1 MKKDKSIAFLTIGF
15 ACILIICVVIF
26 VFLADNMN
34 TRTSETMN
42 HVGNIY
48 MSSMNERLTMH
59 FETTIDHRMRQ
70 IENVIKSCPP
80 DSMEYDKLNEQ
91 ITYNAMSRDLDELAY
106 YTQDGEFEMIYG
118 GQISLVDPAPFFNS
132 ICAGENKVAVGRDD
146 KGNEVVLIG
155 IPAEY
160 TTTSGEKSRALVAA
174 ITVDYIKQLLAL
186 EDNDSLVYSHIIR
199 IDGTF
204 VIGSSNVTSNNYFDE
219 IKSLLSE
226 FGNADG
232 SGTFVSELS
241 SAMVKQEVYSNVLYM
256 GDERRHLY
264 CTALPYS
271 EWYLVTVMPY
281 GALDDVLNEFG
292 NGWLLILLACCGILV
307 LAFSILFAM
316 YIGFSR
322 NQLKE
327 LNIAREKAEQATKA
341 KSEFLSN
348 MSHDI
353 RTPMNAIVGMTTIAI
368 ANVDD
373 KQQVQNCLRKIA
385 LSGKH
390 LLGLINDVLDMS
402 KIESG
407 KMTLNLEQISL
418 REIMDNIVG
427 IVQPQ
432 VKAKKQSF
440 DIFIH
445 DIDAETVYCDS
456 VRLNQV
462 LLNLLSN
469 AVKFTPEGGKI
480 HIAVHEE
487 ESPKGENFTRMH
499 LYVKDNGIGMS
510 EEFKSIIFEGFTRE
524 DNKRVHKTEGS
535 GLGMAIVK
543 YIIDAMGGTI
553 GVESEQGKGT
563 EFHVTLDLEK
573 APEHEEE
580 MVLPPWRMLVV
591 DDDEELCTS
600 ALASLKGIGITAD
613 SAFDG
618 ETAVKMVKDKHDK
631 GEDYQII
638 MLDWKMPGMNGIET
652 ALEIRKIQPEQTP
665 IILVS
670 SAYDWTDIEEEAR
683 GAGICGFVPKPLFKS
698 TLYHELKPFMTDD
711 VSLREAK
718 QADDGDFTGKRIL
731 VAEDNELNWEI
742 AEALL
747 SSIGFELEHA
757 ENGRICVDMF
767 NNSNLGYY
775 DAILMDL
782 RMPVMTGYEATDAIR
797 KLERVDAEEIPII
810 AMTADAFSDDKKKC
824 LEAGMNAHIAKPIDI
839 HDVAKVLS
847 KFIFKQK

>member
-1 MKKDKSIAFLTIGF
+1 MKKNRAIAFLSIGF
-15 ACILIICVVIF
+15 ACILVICVVIF
-26 VFLADNMN
+26 IFLAENMS
-34 TRTSETMN
+34 TQTSETMN

-48 MSSMNERLTMH
+48 MSSMNERLSMH
-59 FETTIDHRMRQ
+59 FETTIAHRMRQ

-80 DSMEYDKLNEQ
+80 DSMGYDELNEQ
-91 ITYNAMSRDLDELAY
+91 ITYNAVSRDLDELAY

-118 GQISLVDPAPFFNS
+118 GQISVVDPEPFYES
-132 ICAGENKVAVGRDD
+132 MCAGESKVAVGRDINGD
-146 KGNEVVLIG
+146 EIVLIG
-155 IPAEY
+155 IPAKY
-160 TTTSGEKSRALVAA
+160 TISTGEKSRALVAA

-204 VIGSSNVTSNNYFDE
+204 VIGSSNVTSSNYFDE
-219 IKSLLSE
+219 IRKLLSE
-226 FGNADG
+226 FGG
-232 SGTFVSELS
+232 SENVESYVSELS
-241 SAMVKQEVYSNVLYM
+241 DAMAKQEVYSNVLFM

-281 GALDDVLNEFG
+281 GTLDNVLNDFG
-292 NGWLLILLACCGILV
+292 NGWLMVLFACCGILV
-307 LAFSILFAM
+307 LAFSIFFAM
-316 YIGFSR
+316 YIRFSR
-322 NQLKE
+322 SQLKE

-353 RTPMNAIVGMTTIAI
+353 RTPMNAIVGMTAIAI

-432 VKAKKQSF
+432 VKAKNQSF

-469 AVKFTPEGGKI
+469 AIKFTPDGGKI
-480 HIAVHEE
+480 HVSVHEE
-487 ESPKGENFTRMH
+487 DSPKGDNFTRMN

-510 EEFKSIIFEGFTRE
+510 EEFRSIIFEGFTRE

-543 YIIDAMGGTI
+543 YIVDAMGGTI
-553 GVESEQGKGT
+553 EVKSEQGKGT
-563 EFHVTLDLEK
+563 EFHVTLDLER

-591 DDDEELCTS
+591 DDDEELCMS
-600 ALASLKGIGITAD
+600 AVASLKGIGITAD
-613 SAFDG
+613 SALDG
-618 ETAVKMVKDKHDK
+618 ETAVKMVKEKLDK
-631 GEDYQII
+631 GQSYQII

-652 ALEIRKIQPEQTP
+652 AMEIRKVQPEETP

-683 GAGICGFVPKPLFKS
+683 GAGISGFVPKPLFKS
-698 TLYHELKPFMTDD
+698 TLYHELKPFMLDD
-711 VSLREAK
+711 TAMQEPK
-718 QADDGDFTGKRIL
+718 HTDDGDFTGKRIL

-757 ENGRICVDMF
+757 ENGKICVDMF
-767 NNSNLGYY
+767 NNSELGYY

-797 KLERVDAEEIPII
+797 KLERIDASEIPII
-810 AMTADAFSDDKKKC
+810 AMTADAFSDDKRKC
-824 LEAGMNAHIAKPIDI
+824 MEAGMNAHIAKPIDI

-847 KFIFKQK
+847 KFIFK

>member
-34 TRTSETMN
+34 VRTSETMN

-48 MSSMNERLTMH
+48 MSSMNERLSMH
-59 FETTIDHRMRQ
+59 FETTIAHRMRQ

-80 DSMEYDKLNEQ
+80 DSMEYDELNEQ
-91 ITYNAMSRDLDELAY
+91 ITYNAISRDLDELAY
-106 YTQDGEFEMIYG
+106 YTQNGEFEMIYG
-118 GQISLVDPAPFFNS
+118 GQISIVDPAPFYKS
-132 ICAGENKVAVGRDD
+132 ICAGENKVAVGRDNNG
-146 KGNEVVLIG
+146 KEIVLIG

-160 TTTSGEKSRALVAA
+160 TTSSGEKSRALVAA
-174 ITVDYIKQLLAL
+174 IAVDYIKQLLAL

-204 VIGSSNVTSNNYFDE
+204 VIGSSNITSNNYFDE

-226 FGNADG
+226 FGNAG
-232 SGTFVSELS
+232 SADTFVSELS
-241 SAMVKQEVYSNVLYM
+241 SAMVKQEVYSNVLFM
-256 GDERRHLY
+256 GNERRHLY

-281 GALDDVLNEFG
+281 GTLDDVLNEFG

-353 RTPMNAIVGMTTIAI
+353 RTPMNAIVGMTAIAI

-373 KQQVQNCLRKIA
+373 KQQLQNCLHKIA

-407 KMTLNLEQISL
+407 KLTLTVEQVSL

-432 VKAKKQSF
+432 VKSKNQKF

-445 DIDAETVYCDS
+445 NISVETVYCDS

-469 AVKFTPEGGKI
+469 AIKFTPDGGQI
-480 HIAVHEE
+480 HISVHEE
-487 ESPKGENFTRMH
+487 PSAKGEHFIRLH

-510 EEFKSIIFEGFTRE
+510 EEFMTHIFEGFTRE

-543 YIIDAMGGTI
+543 YIVDAMGGT
-553 GVESEQGKGT
+553 VEVNSKQGEGT

-573 APEHEEE
+573 AEVSESE
-580 MVLPPWRMLVV
+580 MILPDWRMLVV
-591 DDDEELCTS
+591 DDDEELCNS
-600 ALASLKGIGITAD
+600 AVASLKGIGISAD
-613 SAFDG
+613 SALDG
-618 ETAVKMVKDKHDK
+618 ETAVKMVREHHEKNR
-631 GEDYQII
+631 DYQII

-652 ALEIRKIQPEQTP
+652 AHEIRKIQTDETP

-670 SAYDWTDIEEEAR
+670 SAYDWSDIEEEAR
-683 GAGICGFVPKPLFKS
+683 GAGISGFVSKPLFKS
-698 TLYHELKPFMTDD
+698 TLYHELKPFMLGGEQPQVD
-711 VSLREAK
+711 K
-718 QADDGDFTGKRIL
+718 KADDGDFTGKRIL
-731 VAEDNELNWEI
+731 VAEDNDLNWEI

-747 SSIGFELEHA
+747 STLGFELEHA
-757 ENGRICVDMF
+757 ENGKICVDMF
-767 NNSNLGYY
+767 SNSKLDYY

-797 KLERVDAEEIPII
+797 KLERVDASEIPII

-824 LEAGMNAHIAKPIDI
+824 LDAGMNAHIAKPIDI

-847 KFIFKQK
+847 KFINK

>member
-1 MKKDKSIAFLTIGF
+1 MKKDKAIAFLTIGF
-15 ACILIICVVIF
+15 ACILTICFIIF
-26 VFLADNMN
+26 FFLAENMN
-34 TRTSETMN
+34 TQTSETMN

-48 MSSMNERLTMH
+48 MSSMNERLSMH

-70 IENVIKSCPP
+70 IENVIKSYPP
-80 DSMEYDKLNEQ
+80 NSLEYDELNEQ
-91 ITYNAMSRDLDELAY
+91 ITYNARLRDLDELAY
-106 YTQDGEFEMIYG
+106 YTQNGEFEMIYG
-118 GQISLVDPAPFFNS
+118 GQIAVVDPEPFYES
-132 ICAGENKVAVGRDD
+132 MCLGENKVAVGRDINGD
-146 KGNEVVLIG
+146 EIVLIG

-160 TTTSGEKSRALVAA
+160 TTSNGEKSRALVAA

-199 IDGTF
+199 VDGTF
-204 VIGSSNVTSNNYFDE
+204 VIGSSNVSSSNYFDE
-219 IKSLLSE
+219 VRNSFSGY
-226 FGNADG
+226 GNPENVE
-232 SGTFVSELS
+232 SYVTELS
-241 SAMVKQEVYSNVLYM
+241 DAMKKQEIYSSVMLM
-256 GDERRHLY
+256 GNERRHLY

-281 GALDDVLNEFG
+281 GTLDNVLNDFG
-292 NGWLLILLACCGILV
+292 NDWLTALLICCGILV
-307 LAFSILFAM
+307 LAFSIFFAI
-316 YIGFSR
+316 YLRFSR
-322 NQLKE
+322 NQIKE
-327 LNIAREKAEQATKA
+327 LKIAREKAEQATKA

-353 RTPMNAIVGMTTIAI
+353 RTPMNAIVGMTAIAI

-373 KQQVQNCLRKIA
+373 KQQVQNCLKKIA

-432 VKAKKQSF
+432 VKAKNQSF

-456 VRLNQV
+456 IRLNQV

-469 AVKFTPEGGKI
+469 AVKFTPDGGKI
-480 HIAVHEE
+480 HVSVHEE
-487 ESPKGENFTRMH
+487 DSPKGDNFTRMH

-510 EEFKSIIFEGFTRE
+510 EEFRSIIFEGFTRE

-543 YIIDAMGGTI
+543 YIVDAMGGTI
-553 GVESEQGKGT
+553 EVKSEQGKGT
-563 EFHVTLDLEK
+563 EFHVTLDLER

-580 MVLPPWRMLVV
+580 MILPPWRMLVV
-591 DDDEELCTS
+591 DDDEELCMS

-613 SAFDG
+613 SVLDG
-618 ETAVKMVKDKHDK
+618 ETAVKMVKEKHDK
-631 GEDYQII
+631 GQSYQII

-652 ALEIRKIQPEQTP
+652 AMEIRKVQPEETP

-670 SAYDWTDIEEEAR
+670 SAYDWADIEEEAR
-683 GAGICGFVPKPLFKS
+683 GAGISGFVPKPLFKS
-698 TLYHELKPFMTDD
+698 TLYHELKPFMLDD
-711 VSLREAK
+711 AVSQEPK

-757 ENGRICVDMF
+757 ENGKICVDMF
-767 NNSNLGYY
+767 NNSELGYY

-782 RMPVMTGYEATDAIR
+782 RMPVMTGYEATEAIR
-797 KLERVDAEEIPII
+797 KLERVDAGEIPII
-810 AMTADAFSDDKKKC
+810 AMTADAFSDDKRKC
-824 LEAGMNAHIAKPIDI
+824 MEAGMNAHIAKPIDI

-847 KFIFKQK
+847 KFIYK

>member
-1 MKKDKSIAFLTIGF
+1 MKKDKAIAFLTIGF
-15 ACILIICVVIF
+15 ACILIVCVVIF
-26 VFLADNMN
+26 VFLAENMN
-34 TRTSETMN
+34 RQTSETMN
-42 HVGNIY
+42 QVGNIY
-48 MSSMNERLTMH
+48 MSSMNERLSMH
-59 FETTIDHRMRQ
+59 FETTIDHRLRQ
-70 IENVIKSCPP
+70 IQNVINNCPP
-80 DSMEYDKLNEQ
+80 DSAGYDELNAKMTESA
-91 ITYNAMSRDLDELAY
+91 ISRDLDELAY
-106 YTQDGEFEMIYG
+106 YKQDGEFEMIYG
-118 GQISLVDPAPFFNS
+118 GQISVVDPEPFYKS
-132 ICAGENKVAVGRDD
+132 IRAGENKIAVGRDTG
-146 KGNEVVLIG
+146 GNEIVLIG
-155 IPAEY
+155 MPAEY
-160 TTTSGEKSRALVAA
+160 TTSSGEKSLALVAA

-204 VIGSSNVTSNNYFDE
+204 VIGSSNVSSSNYFDE
-219 IKSLLSE
+219 IDLLFSE
-226 FGNADG
+226 YGGSENAD
-232 SGTFVSELS
+232 SCVSELS
-241 SAMVKQEVYSNVLYM
+241 EAMAKQESYSSVLFI
-256 GDERRHLY
+256 GNERRHLY

-271 EWYLVTVMPY
+271 EWYLVTIMPY
-281 GALDDVLNEFG
+281 GTLDDVLNDFG
-292 NGWLLILLACCGILV
+292 NGWLVTLLGCCGILV
-307 LAFSILFAM
+307 LAFSIFFII

-322 NQLKE
+322 AQLKE
-327 LNIAREKAEQATKA
+327 LEIARKKAEQATKA

-353 RTPMNAIVGMTTIAI
+353 RTPMNAIVGMTAIAI

-432 VKAKKQSF
+432 VKAKNQSF

-469 AVKFTPEGGKI
+469 AIKFTPEGGRI
-480 HIAVHEE
+480 HVSVHEE
-487 ESPKGENFTRMH
+487 DSPNGVNFTRMH

-510 EEFKSIIFEGFTRE
+510 KEFKNIIFEGFTRE

-543 YIIDAMGGTI
+543 YIVDAMGGTI
-553 GVESEQGKGT
+553 EVESEQGKGT
-563 EFHVTLDLEK
+563 EFHVTLDLER
-573 APEHEEE
+573 APEHEED
-580 MVLPPWRMLVV
+580 MVLPSWRMLVV
-591 DDDEELCTS
+591 DDDEELCMS
-600 ALASLKGIGITAD
+600 AIASLKGIGITAD
-613 SAFDG
+613 SALNG
-618 ETAVKMVKDKHDK
+618 ETAVKMVKEKREK
-631 GEDYQII
+631 NQSYQII

-652 ALEIRKIQPEQTP
+652 AMEIRKVQSEETP

-683 GAGICGFVPKPLFKS
+683 GAGISGFVPKPLFKS
-698 TLYHELKPFMTDD
+698 TLYHELKPFMMGD
-711 VSLREAK
+711 VTLQEPK
-718 QADDGDFTGKRIL
+718 QTDDGDFTGKRVL

-757 ENGRICVDMF
+757 ENGKICVDMF
-767 NNSNLGYY
+767 NNSELGYY

-797 KLERVDAEEIPII
+797 KLERKDASEIPII

-824 LEAGMNAHIAKPIDI
+824 LDAGMNAHIAKPIDV

-847 KFIFKQK
+847 KFIFK